1 MPSPDE
7 RIFEP
12 DLEASTDPIAIFR
25 LWFEAASATEPNDP
39 NAMAIAT
46 ATPEAH
52 PSVRMVLMK
61 GLDDRGF
68 AFYTNTDSQKG
79 SELLANP
86 HASAVFHWKTQRR
99 QIRITGPTTELP
111 EADADHYFH
120 TRSRASQINAAA
132 SHQSQPVPDRATLEA
147 EAKAV
152 AEANPGGI
160 PPSLELARLRASARH
175 HRVLAGWPRP
185 PPRPHRVHPRRLRL
199 DSYSSLPLAKS

>member
-1 MPSPDE
+1 MPEPNE
-7 RIFEP
+7 RLFEP
-12 DLEASTDPIAIFR
+12 ALEASTDPIALFR
-25 LWFEAASATEPNDP
+25 LWLEAATATEPNDP

-79 SELLANP
+79 AELLANP

-99 QIRITGPTTELP
+99 QVRITGPTTELP

-132 SHQSQPVPDRATLEA
+132 SRQSRPVPDRATLEA

-152 AEANPGGI
+152 AEANPGQI
-160 PPSLELARLRASARH
+160 PLPWNWRGFAIQPATIEFWQDGPDRLHDRIVYTRTGSAWTRT
-175 HRVLAGWPRP
+175 
-185 PPRPHRVHPRRLRL
+185 RL
-199 DSYSSLPLAKS
+199 YP